1 MIESSA
7 GRLQLTMVAHN
18 ADGTDQPF
26 TLEGTDAIG
35 RTKVKSMDEPAVKRL
50 RRRVRRLM

>member
-1 MIESSA
+1 
-7 GRLQLTMVAHN
+7 MVAHN

-26 TLEGTDAIG
+26 TLEGTDAIE